1 MSDEEYNYFG
11 VYTKNNENMKPSEIV
26 ANMSDDHTDSSGSL
40 NAYDLIVGNS
50 SRPLS
55 RKETKEK
62 LDNFILTKVVR
73 FYKSS
78 SLLKG
83 IIHYIVTGF
92 SFFSSD

>member
-62 LDNFILTKVVR
+62 LDNFILRGKVAPEPIR
-73 FYKSS
+73 KS
-78 SLLKG
+78 LEIEIKKKRWCC
-83 IIHYIVTGF
+83 F
-92 SFFSSD
+92 WFK